1 MDPILRPASKNK
13 KHLLVLPGMYPRYP
27 GDIFGVFVLDY
38 IETVLPYYEVSVVS
52 GRVVGYKTR
61 FGPDQQDPWPT
72 YRFNIFSRKIPR
84 ILKVLSLPLWFKKSW
99 DILST
104 LKDVQVVHTHNV
116 LFETLLGL
124 WYGRVKNIPVV
135 ATIHTNPFKKLMKP
149 FFMGWLT
156 KWVLERADVVL
167 VVSDDVRLQIEEEGI
182 YPKKIEVTFNP
193 VDTELFSISAPFQ
206 HREKNFLFVGRL
218 VEYKGALRTLKA
230 FEKISAS
237 LEDWTLTIV
246 GDGPEKE
253 DIELFLDQRPALKS
267 RVRLTGQLQKP
278 AIAEEMQRASIF
290 VFPSAHET
298 FGLVIAE
305 AMSCGLPVVVGD
317 VTAPK
322 EFVDD
327 ESGLLVP
334 PNNVDEIA
342 EAMVHMV
349 EHRKTYDAELIRN
362 KIIERFG
369 FQAFGNHMVS
379 IYEELDKQYADPVE
393 A

>member
-1 MDPILRPASKNK
+1 MDPILRPSSKSK

-52 GRVVGYKTR
+52 GRVVGYKSS
-61 FGPDQQDPWPT
+61 FGPDEQDPWPT

-84 ILKVLSLPLWFKKSW
+84 LLKVLSLPLWFKKSW

-124 WYGRVKNIPVV
+124 WYGRANNIPVV

-193 VDTELFSISAPFQ
+193 VDTELFSIRAPFQ
-206 HREKNFLFVGRL
+206 NREKELSLRRAPGRIQRGFT
-218 VEYKGALRTLKA
+218 YTQRHLR
-230 FEKISAS
+230 
-237 LEDWTLTIV
+237 
-246 GDGPEKE
+246 
-253 DIELFLDQRPALKS
+253 KS
-267 RVRLTGQLQKP
+267 
-278 AIAEEMQRASIF
+278 
-290 VFPSAHET
+290 
-298 FGLVIAE
+298 
-305 AMSCGLPVVVGD
+305 
-317 VTAPK
+317 
-322 EFVDD
+322 
-327 ESGLLVP
+327 
-334 PNNVDEIA
+334 
-342 EAMVHMV
+342 VH
-349 EHRKTYDAELIRN
+349 
-362 KIIERFG
+362 
-369 FQAFGNHMVS
+369 S
-379 IYEELDKQYADPVE
+379 
-393 A
+393 